1 MATTTAADT
10 HERPAIDEVPSGGV
24 QLRHIPLS
32 RVVVPESFN
41 PRGEVAEDRELEQL
55 ADSIRTD
62 GCLQPIR
69 VRATDHGDYVLIA
82 GERRYRA
89 AVKASVMELP
99 AIIRPAGT
107 GDDEERSDLL
117 VEALLENDLRR
128 DLDPLARARGYQ
140 RLIDTGL
147 TLKGVAER
155 LQTTQ
160 ARVRDHLRIL
170 KLPEELQDKVASGEI
185 PVRAVKP
192 LGQLT
197 SIHPGLA
204 IAAAQQVLGPD
215 DAYEPYAWADVE
227 RAPLE
232 IALAGRELPDGV
244 YRPHTAYPIAA
255 FALSEGAS
263 KDLAGIERM
272 LGRPIENI
280 QFDASD
286 VAQARALGA
295 AHGENWHAVIV
306 GNDVAAQLVADY
318 LARSVKELRKRAR
331 EDRKLARDTQA
342 SANGSSGAGTADD
355 PTGLA
360 GNRNGAATDPE
371 EARRAEREAQRQERE
386 EATRFNLE
394 LGRAVFTSL
403 SRARVDEP
411 VLKLLASVEIV
422 GELADIAM
430 RGARYGFP
438 GWITETTQKGGKTK
452 HGYLEKPQ
460 AAERAN
466 DYLRGATKP
475 GEIAGRQLALLA
487 MATYAD
493 QNAIAVSSRSW
504 HQVKASGPW
513 AVETDELL
521 YKLVAD
527 NLPDGALALL
537 APMLEKRK
545 TEQAERSA
553 ARKARQEA
561 TSRLEGIE
569 ERIGELT
576 VEELDQAERDLDAVW
591 ARWTPEHTRLR
602 DDLAAR
608 RAELTAADRPVDGT
622 EPAAEEQ

>member
-10 HERPAIDEVPSGGV
+10 HERPAIDEVTSGGV

-41 PRGEVAEDRELEQL
+41 PRGEVADDRELEQL

-89 AVKASVMELP
+89 AVKACVMELP

-107 GDDEERSDLL
+107 GDDDEESDLL

-147 TLKGVAER
+147 TVKGVAER

-160 ARVRDHLRIL
+160 ARVREHLRIL
-170 KLPEELQDKVASGEI
+170 KLPDELQHKLASGEI
-185 PVRAVKP
+185 PVRAVKA
-192 LGQLT
+192 LGQLA
-197 SIHPGLA
+197 SVHPGLA
-204 IAAAQQVLGPD
+204 IAAAQQVLDPR

-232 IALAGRELPDGV
+232 VALAAGELPDGV
-244 YRPHTAYPIAA
+244 YRPHTPYPIGA
-255 FALSEGAS
+255 FALGEGAS
-263 KDLAGIERM
+263 QDLAAIERM

-280 QFDASD
+280 QFDASN

-342 SANGSSGAGTADD
+342 SADGSPGAGAADD

-403 SRARVDEP
+403 SRVRVDEP

-422 GELADIAM
+422 SELADIVM

-438 GWITETTQKGGKTK
+438 GWVTETTQKGGKTK
-452 HGYLEKPQ
+452 YGYLEKPQ

-493 QNAIAVSSRSW
+493 QNAVAVSSRSW

-513 AVETDELL
+513 AVEADELL
-521 YKLVAD
+521 DKLVAD

-608 RAELTAADRPVDGT
+608 RAELTAADKPVDGT